1 MTYTVSRSIF
11 ACIQSFAFAKITA
24 AEQKTSLHT
33 IMQRPFI
40 TQFKVV
46 LLALAGMALTSCG
59 GGGGGSDSSS
69 SKNSI
74 PAQELVPAGA
84 SSCTVEF
91 SLSEGTETYTFKF
104 VCEAP
109 ATTGSNQGSMTARVE
124 KRTGSSVTINN
135 MTGNWT
141 SVPTNSATI
150 VLSGDATGTTT
161 PGELYIT
168 APIRMQVQATTGG
181 SVPTVRQGTILEGSL
196 DVELNS
202 APAVSVTPT
211 GCPFTMTLTKS

>member
-1 MTYTVSRSIF
+1 MVTT
-11 ACIQSFAFAKITA
+11 
-24 AEQKTSLHT
+24 EQKTSLHT
-33 IMQRPFI
+33 TMQRPFI

-84 SSCTVEF
+84 SSCKVEF
-91 SLSEGTETYTFKF
+91 SVSDGAGTTYTFELD
-104 VCEAP
+104 CTAP
-109 ATTGSNQGSMTARVE
+109 TTTGSNQGTMTARVE
-124 KRTGSSVTINN
+124 KRTNTGVTVNN

-150 VLSGDATGTTT
+150 VLSGDATGT
-161 PGELYIT
+161 PGALSIS

-181 SVPTVRQGTILEGSL
+181 SVPTVRQGTILEGSMN
-196 DVELNS
+196 VKLNS
-202 APAVSVTPT
+202 DPVVSVTPT
-211 GCPFTMTLTKS
+211 GCPFTMTLTKI

>member
-1 MTYTVSRSIF
+1 
-11 ACIQSFAFAKITA
+11 
-24 AEQKTSLHT
+24 
-33 IMQRPFI
+33 MQRPFI

-69 SKNSI
+69 SKNNI

-91 SLSEGTETYTFKF
+91 SVSEGTETYTFKF

-109 ATTGSNQGSMTARVE
+109 ATTGSNQGTMTARVE
-124 KRTGSSVTINN
+124 KRTGSSVTANN

-150 VLSGDATGTTT
+150 VLSGDATGT
-161 PGELYIT
+161 PGELYIS

-181 SVPTVRQGTILEGSL
+181 SVPTVRQGTILEGSMN
-196 DVELNS
+196 VKLNS
-202 APAVSVTPT
+202 DPVVSVTPT
-211 GCPFTMTLTKS
+211 GYPFTMTLTKI